1 MSEVLVATGG
11 HQQRTPGENL
21 PDTATTRRVVRI
33 EHFEAPFALGDE
45 EGAAYR
51 RRFATLFADDA
62 RSRRGG
68 LGRVTHVTNALGE
81 QYALKTLIVP
91 GEQSDG
97 EKDLGSDRSRREE
110 VLRAAFRRE
119 YESQR
124 ALANLRGFPRIYG
137 FGEADGLPA
146 IIMEW
151 VEGITLADAQRAL
164 AVDDAGRLSPL
175 TVARIGAE
183 LFELVSR
190 LSLVG
195 EGLVHRDLSP
205 ANIMIRTSR
214 HTLAEQRASG
224 SFELCLIDF
233 GSSAEVGTEGG
244 SFTRSHATVRHA
256 TADYAPPEMLS
267 NDIAAV
273 AELRRSS
280 AIDVYA
286 AASVL
291 CELLDGRPPFAE
303 VEDDADA
310 GIVSPY
316 RLKTEH
322 APARPCSAHRATGSL
337 RDTISLEGETALV
350 VGPLALERELS
361 PDSDELRR
369 ALALVDD
376 QLADILL
383 SCLSVDQRRRPP
395 AAAVR
400 DELILFCERYGE
412 NVRRALAG
420 ENHALHDGDAL
431 AGNRAHVLCPARRAA
446 AWSRY
451 PRARLGCRGSCHGV
465 AGGVGA
471 YCDNGNRAP
480 LPDGAGNRGP
490 CRPREVL
497 GCAGTEARQHCA
509 SCRYG
514 GCGVRHAAAPRTGS
528 ALARSSRRVFCH
540 GVCELVLARH
550 RLRLR
555 LRARPCARD
564 ASPAA
569 RRRVWP
575 GGTNPIAHGH
585 NKGAACLEGVGRR
598 REGSPLATGR
608 GAVAVGRVKR
618 VASE

>member
-11 HQQRTPGENL
+11 HLQRIPGENP
-21 PDTATTRRVVRI
+21 PDTAATRRVVRI

-91 GEQSDG
+91 NEESNG
-97 EKDLGSDRSRREE
+97 EKSVGSDRRRREE

-137 FGEADGLPA
+137 FGEVGGLPA

-151 VEGITLADAQRAL
+151 VEGITLADARRAL

-214 HTLAEQRASG
+214 HTLAEQRASR

-233 GSSAEVGTEGG
+233 GSSAEAGTEGG
-244 SFTRSHATVRHA
+244 SFTRSHAAVRHA

-291 CELLDGRPPFAE
+291 CELLDGRPPFAG

-310 GIVSPY
+310 DVASPY

-400 DELILFCERYGE
+400 DELILFCEHYGE

-420 ENHALHDGDAL
+420 ENLTPCMTGTPWLATEPMFCAPRVVRLLGHVIPALVWGVVGVATAWLVGSGHIATTAIALLCLMAPGIVALVARGRSSDA
-431 AGNRAHVLCPARRAA
+431 RALRRGSIALLVATVAA
-446 AWSRY
+446 A
-451 PRARLGCRGSCHGV
+451 
-465 AGGVGA
+465 
-471 YCDNGNRAP
+471 
-480 LPDGAGNRGP
+480 
-490 CRPREVL
+490 
-497 GCAGTEARQHCA
+497 CAMLLFPGQEARWP
-509 SCRYG
+509 G
-514 GCGVRHAAAPRTGS
+514 LLAALFATGS
-528 ALARSSRRVFCH
+528 ASWCSLVIDYACAYVPALVRETRRQ
-540 GVCELVLARH
+540 L
-550 RLRLR
+550 
-555 LRARPCARD
+555 
-564 ASPAA
+564 PAA
-569 RRRVWP
+569 ES
-575 GGTNPIAHGH
+575 G
-585 NKGAACLEGVGRR
+585 L
-598 REGSPLATGR
+598 
-608 GAVAVGRVKR
+608 VARIP
-618 VASE
+618 

>member
-11 HQQRTPGENL
+11 HLQRTPGKNP

-33 EHFEAPFALGDE
+33 EHFEAPFALGNE

-97 EKDLGSDRSRREE
+97 EKDLGSGRSRREE

-310 GIVSPY
+310 DVASPY

-420 ENHALHDGDAL
+420 ENLTPCMTGTPWLATEPMFCAPRVVRLLGHVIPALVWGFVGVATAWLVGSGHIATTAFALLCLMAPGIVALVARGRSSDA
-431 AGNRAHVLCPARRAA
+431 RALRRGSIALLVATVAA
-446 AWSRY
+446 AC
-451 PRARLGCRGSCHGV
+451 AMLL
-465 AGGVGA
+465 
-471 YCDNGNRAP
+471 
-480 LPDGAGNRGP
+480 LPGQ
-490 CRPREVL
+490 
-497 GCAGTEARQHCA
+497 EARWPGLLGA
-509 SCRYG
+509 FF
-514 GCGVRHAAAPRTGS
+514 AMGS
-528 ALARSSRRVFCH
+528 ASWCSLVIDYACAYVPALVRETRRQ
-540 GVCELVLARH
+540 L
-550 RLRLR
+550 
-555 LRARPCARD
+555 
-564 ASPAA
+564 PAA
-569 RRRVWP
+569 ES
-575 GGTNPIAHGH
+575 G
-585 NKGAACLEGVGRR
+585 L
-598 REGSPLATGR
+598 
-608 GAVAVGRVKR
+608 VARIP
-618 VASE
+618 